1 MQEIKRVCPDCQYFI
16 ILFAADIYSI
26 QHQETNGGTPAP
38 QMPIP
43 LLEPDANFTTL
54 DDSMINTAAANVD
67 MQCDLST
74 KSLHDLLES
83 AINDTFGAGTLG
95 S

>member
-1 MQEIKRVCPDCQYFI
+1 MK
-16 ILFAADIYSI
+16 FAAEIVPFR
-26 QHQETNGGTPAP
+26 QGTNGGSGTPAP

-43 LLEPDANFTTL
+43 LPEPDANFTTL
-54 DDSMINTAAANVD
+54 DDSMVNTAAANMD

-83 AINDTFGAGTLG
+83 AMNDTFGTVG